1 MSSLN
6 FSPLSL
12 AGFPICQTDPRPSM
26 LRVME
31 SVPPAVAGEPP
42 KSDME
47 PQRDVSSR
55 IETEKPDD
63 WVAVARAVL
72 KAESEAVAEA
82 AVRLATGFPRAIEL
96 ILCNSGK
103 VVVTGIGKSGHV
115 SRKIAS
121 TLRSTGTPAV
131 FLHAAEAVH
140 GDLGLYTPGDPTILI
155 SKSGSTAEL
164 IRLVPIL
171 RQFKSGLISIV
182 GNTVSPLAQQ
192 TDVVLD
198 ASVKREADHLNL
210 APTCSSTVALALG
223 DALAVTLMQARRFT
237 DHDFARYHPAGQL
250 GRNLALRV
258 GEVMHC
264 ADQVAW
270 VAPDAPLREVIIA
283 MTEHP
288 LGAAC
293 VVDREGMLLGIITD
307 GDLRRTLLNNDE
319 IRGLRAADVMHS
331 RPVTIGAEASLKEAA
346 TLMED
351 RPSQI
356 SVLPVVEVSSG
367 RCLGL
372 VRIHDVYQPDL
383 I

>member
-1 MSSLN
+1 M
-6 FSPLSL
+6 
-12 AGFPICQTDPRPSM
+12 
-26 LRVME
+26 
-31 SVPPAVAGEPP
+31 
-42 KSDME
+42 K
-47 PQRDVSSR
+47 PQPDVSPQLSV
-55 IETEKPDD
+55 ENPDD
-63 WVAVARAVL
+63 WLTIARAVL
-72 KAESEAVAEA
+72 TAESQAVADA
-82 AVRLATGFPRAIEL
+82 GARLSGGLAGDFSRAVSL
-96 ILCNSGK
+96 ILAHAGK

-115 SRKIAS
+115 SRKIAA

-171 RQFKSGLISIV
+171 RQFQSRLISIV
-182 GNTVSPLAQQ
+182 GNPVSPLAQQ
-192 TDVVLD
+192 ADVVLD

-223 DALAVTLMQARRFT
+223 DALAVTLMQARRFS

-250 GRNLALRV
+250 GRNLGLRV
-258 GEVMHC
+258 GDVMHS

-270 VAPDAPLREVIIA
+270 VSPDAPLREVIIK
-283 MTEHP
+283 MTQHP

-293 VVDREGMLLGIITD
+293 VVDHKELLVGIITD
-307 GDLRRTLLNNDE
+307 GDLRRALFNNDD
-319 IRGLRAADVMHS
+319 IRGLRADDVMHS
-331 RPVTIGAEASLKEAA
+331 QPVTIGIEASLKEAA

-356 SVLPVVEVSSG
+356 SVLPVIGRDSS
-367 RCLGL
+367 RCVGL